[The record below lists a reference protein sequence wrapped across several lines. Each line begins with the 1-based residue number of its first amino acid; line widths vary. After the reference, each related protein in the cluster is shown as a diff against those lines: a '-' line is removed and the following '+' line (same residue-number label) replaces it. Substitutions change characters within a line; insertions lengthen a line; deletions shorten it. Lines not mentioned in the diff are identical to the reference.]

1 MRKKKKKIRVAHSP
15 DSDDAFMFYA
25 MATRKF
31 DTGDL
36 SYHHTL
42 SDIETLNKKA
52 LDGEFEVSAISF
64 HAYAYMA
71 DQYAVLSSGG
81 SMGSNYGPVLVS
93 AKPLRCDRLGRKR
106 IAIPGTLTTAF
117 LALRLFSPDIT
128 YEVVPFDKILDE
140 LPNGEFD
147 AGLLIHEGQLN
158 YRDLGFH
165 KVIDLGEWWHAETGL
180 PLPLGGNVVRRDLG
194 APVMKQISEDIR
206 ASIKY
211 GLDHRAEAM
220 EYALEFARGLDAQ
233 RADRFVGM
241 YVNELTLDYGVAG
254 RAAIRRLLRDA
265 HQAGL
270 IPKPPRIEFI

>member
-1 MRKKKKKIRVAHSP
+1 MTQQEIHVAHSP

-25 MATRKF
+25 MATRKV
-31 DTGDL
+31 DTGNL

-42 SDIETLNKKA
+42 ADIETLNRKA
-52 LDGEFEVSAISF
+52 LDGVYEVSAISF
-64 HAYAYMA
+64 HAYAYLA
-71 DQYAVLSSGG
+71 EQYAVLSSGG

-93 AKPLRCDRLGRKR
+93 AKPLPPEELGGKK

-117 LALRLFSPDIT
+117 LALRLFSPDIA

-140 LPNGEFD
+140 LPGGDFD

-158 YRDLGFH
+158 YRDMGFH
-165 KVIDLGEWWHAETGL
+165 KVIDLGEWWQEKTGL
-180 PLPLGGNVVRRDLG
+180 SLPLGGNVVRRDLG
-194 APVMKQISEDIR
+194 PTVMQQISKDIG

-220 EYALEFARGLDAQ
+220 EYALEFARGLDAR

-254 RAAIRRLLRDA
+254 REAIRRLLGDA

-270 IPKPPRIEFI
+270 LPKPPRIDFV